1 MVGGRPLL
9 PRKSPGD
16 RHCLGLVD
24 VPRDDRAVQRVAIVG
39 SGGAGKSTLAR
50 ALGERTGLPVVHLD
64 EHYWRPGWV
73 ATPPDEWRTRQAELC
88 AEDRWIMDG
97 NYSGTVDLRLATA
110 DTLVFLD
117 LPRRVTVPAVLQR
130 WARHHGRPVQ
140 APGCPERTSAEFLRW
155 LWAYP
160 SGGRVRMLAAIEEH
174 RRPDL
179 TVETLRSR
187 RQIRRWLADAPGV
200 SGRGRPGRRRGRW

>member
-1 MVGGRPLL
+1 M
-9 PRKSPGD
+9 
-16 RHCLGLVD
+16 
-24 VPRDDRAVQRVAIVG
+24 QRVAIVG

-73 ATPPDEWRTRQAELC
+73 ETPPDEWRARQAELC
-88 AEDRWIMDG
+88 AADRWIIDG

-117 LPRRVTVPAVLQR
+117 LPRRVTIPAVLRR
-130 WARHHGRPVQ
+130 WARHRGRPVQ
-140 APGCPERTSAEFLRW
+140 AAGCPERTSAEFLRW

-160 SGGRVRMLAAIEEH
+160 TGGRVRMLAAIEDH
-174 RRPDL
+174 GRPDL
-179 TVETLRSR
+179 AVVTLRSR
-187 RQIRRWLADAPGV
+187 RAIRRWLADADAPEV